1 MMIRKGLKTVTQ
13 ISHLTLLSRRA
24 AGGWGYIFAPPPP
37 FFLSLNPSP
46 NPTTFSKLRDQT
58 QKQEKEKWL
67 AVQVELFLLWC
78 LLYCQF
84 ANSKATCSLAGR
96 RKGLRKRYGSII
108 SRSIFNCNRP
118 LFLLYIY
125 SPPYPPPP
133 HIYIYSGVFVSPQIK
148 MWCFANAGNLF

>member
-1 MMIRKGLKTVTQ
+1 MGV
-13 ISHLTLLSRRA
+13 HLCPTTS
-24 AGGWGYIFAPPPP
+24 
-37 FFLSLNPSP
+37 FLSLFKPLP

-125 SPPYPPPP
+125 SPPYPP

-148 MWCFANAGNLF
+148 MWRFANARNLF